1 MHSRGSCHVKAWY
14 GLYWPRFTCEAGY
27 TPIRPMGGESC
38 SSRAGAKAGPHG
50 TGLRGGRF
58 GARAT
63 SYADCA
69 VGSGEW
75 AEPPQYLPAMCW
87 GVLGWELYEQPT
99 LQVTTVNGVHVVG
112 PMEPHVL
119 HVNESLKCLNIDM
132 SWSRINSLRVV
143 Q

>member
-1 MHSRGSCHVKAWY
+1 MPRQ
-14 GLYWPRFTCEAGY
+14 GLVWVVLAEV
-27 TPIRPMGGESC
+27 
-38 SSRAGAKAGPHG
+38 H
-50 TGLRGGRF
+50 LRGRVYTHTTDGGRELLKPS
-58 GARAT
+58 GGQGWPPGWGEAWRWRARGVLLG
-63 SYADCA
+63 ADCA